1 MMTINDFSKKQIL
14 FAFLNLGEKLSFKND
29 NIIIKDKNGKVK
41 HQSTCYRLFAVF
53 IVGHITITTGLIQRS
68 HKFGF
73 PIFFMTPSLKLYD
86 IMGNKAEGNTLLRQH
101 QYTYSSSSDIDI
113 AKYLIINK
121 ITNQRS
127 TLNMIRHKD
136 TVLKTA
142 ITQLDEY
149 LSAISEYNGNL
160 TGLLGYEGN
169 AARIYFKNLFAG
181 VGWNRRL
188 PRIKPDYI
196 NTTLDIGYSILFNM
210 IDSLLSS
217 YGFDTYCGVLHKQ
230 FYMRKSLVCD
240 IIEPFRCIIDKQII
254 KSIHLSQ
261 FKPEDFLVD
270 NNRYYLNWE
279 KNSYYIKI
287 LLTAILEEKEN
298 IFLYVQSYYRSFMKN
313 KPISAYPFYDI
324 KGAVR

>member
-1 MMTINDFSKKQIL
+1 MMTINDFSNKQIL

-73 PIFFMTPSLKLYD
+73 PIFFMTPSLKL
-86 IMGNKAEGNTLLRQH
+86 
-101 QYTYSSSSDIDI
+101 
-113 AKYLIINK
+113 
-121 ITNQRS
+121 
-127 TLNMIRHKD
+127 

-196 NTTLDIGYSILFNM
+196 NTTLDIGYSILFNI